1 MDAQNHRDCRTIS
14 TFVENLLDSRQ
25 PPTQTHL
32 RERNS
37 RNAHTEMNKA
47 MSVTRM
53 MPTKPSYG
61 FTLIELMIVVVIVGV
76 LTLVAY
82 PAYQDST
89 RKANRAEAK
98 AYLLDAAQKE
108 QLYFN
113 DTRTYAASAAAL
125 NSTIPE
131 RVADNY
137 AVIFEITT
145 IDPPQTFT
153 ITAAPI
159 DGTQQEGDGDLTINS
174 SGAKAHVKDPD
185 NEPDGEPW

>member
-1 MDAQNHRDCRTIS
+1 
-14 TFVENLLDSRQ
+14 
-25 PPTQTHL
+25 
-32 RERNS
+32 
-37 RNAHTEMNKA
+37 
-47 MSVTRM
+47 MSVTRI
-53 MPTKPSYG
+53 MPTKPSHG

-98 AYLLDAAQKE
+98 AYLLHAVQRQ

-113 DTRTYAASAAAL
+113 DTRTYADSAAAL

-137 AVIFEITT
+137 AVTFEITT
-145 IDPPQTFT
+145 SDPPPTFT

-159 DGTQQEGDGDLTINS
+159 DGTPQEVDGDLTINS
-174 SGAKAHVKDPD
+174 SGTKEH
-185 NEPDGEPW
+185 DGEPW